1 MPELHAPGWVAAS
14 VRAGLSASAGLR
26 QFRNGGGRIRDSV
39 WRRLYAE
46 QSRAVGS
53 VREEMTKPLTSTPI
67 ATEITP
73 MTTKRREG
81 YLQTLDVF
89 TREVGSNVV
98 TVTPFMFS
106 GSELMSRGDALTKAL
121 TIMQAAVDIGRYD
134 QVILGGVYTGTRQMI
149 KGDVS

>member
-1 MPELHAPGWVAAS
+1 MADLHAPGWVAAS
-14 VRAGLSASAGLR
+14 IRAGLSATAALREYRAAG
-26 QFRNGGGRIRDSV
+26 GSIRDTI
-39 WRRLYAE
+39 WRKLYAE
-46 QSRAVGS
+46 QSQAVS
-53 VREEMTKPLTSTPI
+53 EVRNEMTKPLSSTPV
-67 ATEITP
+67 ASEITV

-81 YLQTLDVF
+81 FLQTLDVF

-121 TIMQAAVDIGRYD
+121 TLMQTAVDQGRYD

-149 KGDVS
+149 VGDVS